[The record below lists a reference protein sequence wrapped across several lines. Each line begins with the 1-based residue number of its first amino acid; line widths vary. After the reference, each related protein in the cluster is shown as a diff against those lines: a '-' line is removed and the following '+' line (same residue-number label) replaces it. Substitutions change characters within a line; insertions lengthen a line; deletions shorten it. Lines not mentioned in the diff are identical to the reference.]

1 MPVLGLQMSCV
12 EPSINLIE
20 LSLLRN
26 IWCLSKLELER
37 TSNKCIIIK
46 KNLRLLENRMK
57 IGHKVFIHANIWVH
71 LQEGKICNSIRLV
84 KLQLIR
90 KILKSY
96 KHKMMIYLG
105 GIMVISEIFAID
117 WHKHDVDNGEITIF
131 YIELDLTR
139 NSSCPTISIKSA

>member
-1 MPVLGLQMSCV
+1 MKALVQYFACLSAMSHILTLTTCVEVNSWVSVAFQFYQTRLPRVCMPVLGLQMSCV

-57 IGHKVFIHANIWVH
+57 IGHKVFIHANI
-71 LQEGKICNSIRLV
+71 
-84 KLQLIR
+84 
-90 KILKSY
+90 
-96 KHKMMIYLG
+96 
-105 GIMVISEIFAID
+105 
-117 WHKHDVDNGEITIF
+117 
-131 YIELDLTR
+131 
-139 NSSCPTISIKSA
+139 